1 MQVAPEVFNNK
12 TKSVGSDGSVGSVG
26 SAYLNSDELDEDG
39 SDNDSDT
46 MADGDFA
53 IITKSRL
60 PQASNMTKNNPL
72 TSHNAGQQQHT
83 IDCGLCGDRHGP
95 GECLMVDRS
104 ENLAEYREMLIL
116 HADDEPWEERVGFFD
131 SSKCMLL
138 NLMSSTRTQLF
149 VRSTKYFTSEV
160 TLLL

>member
-1 MQVAPEVFNNK
+1 MQVDPEVFNNK
-12 TKSVGSDGSVGSVG
+12 TKSIGSGSAG
-26 SAYLNSDELDEDG
+26 SAYLNSELDEEG
-39 SDNDSDT
+39 SDDDSDT

-53 IITKSRL
+53 INTKSRL
-60 PQASNMTKNNPL
+60 PQVSDTTKNNSL
-72 TSHNAGQQQHT
+72 TFYNTGQQQLT
-83 IDCGLCGDRHGP
+83 IDCGLCGDRHGS

-116 HADDEPWEERVGFFD
+116 HADDEPWEERVRLFD
-131 SSKCMLL
+131 SSKCMSLS
-138 NLMSSTRTQLF
+138 LMPFTRTQLF

>member
-1 MQVAPEVFNNK
+1 MQVDPRVFNNK
-12 TKSVGSDGSVGSVG
+12 TKSVGSDVSVG
-26 SAYLNSDELDEDG
+26 SAYFNSDEFDEDG
-39 SDNDSDT
+39 SDDDSDT

-53 IITKSRL
+53 INTKSRL
-60 PQASNMTKNNPL
+60 PQTSDMTKNNPL
-72 TSHNAGQQQHT
+72 TSHNTGQQQPT

-116 HADDEPWEERVGFFD
+116 HADDEPWEERVRFFN
-131 SSKCMLL
+131 SSKCMSLS
-138 NLMSSTRTQLF
+138 LMSFTRTQLF